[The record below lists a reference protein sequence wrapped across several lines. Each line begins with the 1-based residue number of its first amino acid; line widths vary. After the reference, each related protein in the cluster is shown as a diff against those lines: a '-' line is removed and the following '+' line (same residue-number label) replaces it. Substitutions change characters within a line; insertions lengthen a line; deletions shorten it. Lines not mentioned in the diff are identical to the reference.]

1 MLSLVY
7 PIMERLANIMFSSR
21 QTFAMEYETERLL
34 LKVLTP
40 DYSNEV
46 CSFVSKNNE
55 QFEMYEPSLPANYYT
70 PEYQHTIL
78 SCELKLALQTKNI
91 RYYVFLKENPNQ
103 IIGTVALHNIAFSSY
118 SSCEIGYKFDVDFQH
133 KGYAREAVAMGV
145 SIAFAA
151 LNLHRIYAR
160 VMPENIASIKLLKSL
175 FFEEEGLEKECIKI
189 QGKWQ
194 DHLRFALLNHSS
206 NI

>member
-1 MLSLVY
+1 
-7 PIMERLANIMFSSR
+7 MFSSSR

-40 DYSNEV
+40 DYSDDV
-46 CSFVSKNNE
+46 CKFLAKNSE
-55 QFEMYEPSLPANYYT
+55 LFEKYEPLLPTNYYT

-103 IIGTVALHNIAFSSY
+103 IIGTVALHNITAASY
-118 SSCEIGYKFDVDFQH
+118 SSCEIGYKFDVQFQH

-151 LNLHRIYAR
+151 LNLHRVYAR
-160 VMPENIASIKLLKSL
+160 VMPENTASVKLLKSL
-175 FFEEEGLEKECIKI
+175 LFEEEGLERECIKVR
-189 QGKWQ
+189 GKWQ
-194 DHLRFALLNHSS
+194 DHLRFSLLNQSS